1 MTRTQSGTFKRL
13 PREDRRDELLDA
25 AVALA
30 FDDGL
35 GKITARRVA
44 ARVGVAQGLVTH
56 YFGSIDE
63 LLAAAFERAA
73 EAERDELDP
82 RPSSDPV
89 ADMRRVLGFYVSH
102 DRDPAALL
110 WLDAWRESAHR
121 PAVRQAVIRQM
132 EGDVADLDAIIE
144 AGIASGAFP
153 EASAKSPMRII
164 ALVDGLAANAAV
176 RAGLDEPTLDYA
188 NVTDFVFATAER
200 ELGLPPGALQPE
212 D

>member
-1 MTRTQSGTFKRL
+1 MTRSQGGAYTRR

-30 FDDGL
+30 FEDGL
-35 GKITARRVA
+35 GKVTARRVA

-73 EAERDELDP
+73 EAERDALDP
-82 RPSSDPV
+82 RPSGDPV

-102 DRDPAALL
+102 DRDPSALL

-121 PAVRQAVIRQM
+121 PAVRQAVVRQM

-144 AGIASGAFP
+144 AGIASGDFP
-153 EASAKSPMRII
+153 DASAKTSMRII

-176 RAGLDEPTLDYA
+176 RAGLDEPTIDYA
-188 NVTDFVFATAER
+188 NVTDFVFSTSER
-200 ELGLPPGALQPE
+200 ELGLPPGALRPA
-212 D
+212 